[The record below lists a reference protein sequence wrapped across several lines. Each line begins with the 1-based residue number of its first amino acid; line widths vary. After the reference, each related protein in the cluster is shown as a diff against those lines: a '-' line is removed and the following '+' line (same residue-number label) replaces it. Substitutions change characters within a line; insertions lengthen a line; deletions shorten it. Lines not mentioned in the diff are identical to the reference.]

1 VSLGSQPEII
11 DCRACGAKDRAGC
24 VTASGA
30 PARQAHKVRRRDA
43 ALHDDGRGVYG
54 AAVAERRRVRN
65 AMHALGFE
73 RVGAGE
79 YVHEVG
85 SLLASYDEHFTGPLG
100 TVTIGWR

>member
-1 VSLGSQPEII
+1 
-11 DCRACGAKDRAGC
+11 
-24 VTASGA
+24 
-30 PARQAHKVRRRDA
+30 
-43 ALHDDGRGVYG
+43 
-54 AAVAERRRVRN
+54 
-65 AMHALGFE
+65 MHALGFE